1 MGENENLLLKAFS
14 EGLGIPE
21 SRISDALTYNSIP
34 EWDSVAHMVLV
45 SSIEE
50 KFGIMLDTN
59 EILDLSSVAQARKI
73 VGEHGVV
80 FS

>member
-1 MGENENLLLKAFS
+1 VSENESLLLKAFS
-14 EGLGIPE
+14 EGLGVPE
-21 SRISDALTYNSIP
+21 SRISDVLTYNSIP
-34 EWDSVAHMVLV
+34 EWDSVAHMVLI

-73 VGEHGVV
+73 VSKHGVV

>member
-1 MGENENLLLKAFS
+1 
-14 EGLGIPE
+14 LGVPE
-21 SRISDALTYNSIP
+21 SRIADVLTYNSIP
-34 EWDSVAHMVLV
+34 EWDSVAHMVLI

-73 VGEHGVV
+73 VSKHGVV